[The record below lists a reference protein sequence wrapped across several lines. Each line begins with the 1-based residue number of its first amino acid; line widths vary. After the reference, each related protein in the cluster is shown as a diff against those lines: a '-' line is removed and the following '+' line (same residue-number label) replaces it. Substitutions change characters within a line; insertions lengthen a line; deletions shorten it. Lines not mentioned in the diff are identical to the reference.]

1 MTYTK
6 HAAGAG
12 FVRGMKDAIKDPAFW
27 TAMGGVATTA
37 GAVTGVGAIALK
49 KLRDTQETARSY
61 KEMFELN
68 PQLRSRDPKQVKRL
82 FGTLSRFGPE
92 LAKDPTVAG
101 AWISNTIAKED
112 DLADFGPGHGALAN
126 VMSLVTASRD
136 ITTAAKNRPGTLDP
150 LRSWAGVG
158 EMAARPLHSIGEA
171 LGSAAGDDLSA
182 VRRENDLMRAMRENE
197 ELRASL
203 KSRAKKAA
211 QHFSFLR

>member
-1 MTYTK
+1 MKYTK

-12 FVRGMKDAIKDPAFW
+12 FVQGMRNAAKDPAFW
-27 TAMGGVATTA
+27 TAMGGIATTA

-49 KLRDTQETARSY
+49 KLKDTQETARSY

-68 PQLRSRDPKQVKRL
+68 PRLRSHDPKQVKRL

-101 AWISNTIAKED
+101 AWITNTISKEE
-112 DLADFGPGHGALAN
+112 DLADFGPGHGALQN

-158 EMAARPLHSIGEA
+158 DMAAKPLHSISDA
-171 LGSAAGDDLSA
+171 LTAAAGDDLTS
-182 VRRENDLMRAMRENE
+182 VRRENDLMRAMEDNEKLREGMK
-197 ELRASL
+197 A
-203 KSRAKKAA
+203 RAKKAA